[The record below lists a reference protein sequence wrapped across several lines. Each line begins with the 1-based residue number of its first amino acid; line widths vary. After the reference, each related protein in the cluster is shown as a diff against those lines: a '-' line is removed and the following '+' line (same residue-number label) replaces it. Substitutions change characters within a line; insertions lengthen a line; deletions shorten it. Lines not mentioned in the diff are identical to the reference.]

1 MALMLLGST
10 MISYTVKAVVIITLF
25 LLLVIVCCATIDAI
39 FGRCLLLEK
48 LLLSLLNFGEVD
60 HCIVSAGP
68 HIFDRIHA
76 VLKSLLIEA
85 QGLLGQLKP
94 DPDHMP
100 HIHQTL
106 VQIGVQLSGHQF
118 YKTS

>member
-68 HIFDRIHA
+68 HIFFKEPANRSTGPA
-76 VLKSLLIEA
+76 WATKA
-85 QGLLGQLKP
+85 RP
-94 DPDHMP
+94 
-100 HIHQTL
+100 
-106 VQIGVQLSGHQF
+106 
-118 YKTS
+118 